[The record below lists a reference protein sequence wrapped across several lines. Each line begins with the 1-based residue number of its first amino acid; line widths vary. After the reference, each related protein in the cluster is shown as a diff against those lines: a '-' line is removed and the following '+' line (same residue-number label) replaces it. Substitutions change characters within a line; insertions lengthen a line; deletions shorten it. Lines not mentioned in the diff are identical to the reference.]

1 MANTY
6 SGYLYIPNAR
16 RDNKDIGFSVLT
28 DKGEKF
34 APILGE
40 TELLERLQK
49 YIHVFFLELN
59 EYALSAS
66 GHRDGAWVR
75 FLVSEYRNDTHF
87 ILLPVTNPVVLP
99 IKGDKEQVIISFVDN
114 ACFHVR
120 GKNNKVEACK
130 PLVNWEIESY
140 FENAIL
146 MTGWTDAE

>member
-1 MANTY
+1 MNETY

-16 RDNKDIGFSVLT
+16 RDNKEIGFSVLT

-59 EYALSAS
+59 EYALTES

-75 FLVSEYRNDTHF
+75 FIVSKYRYDTHF

-99 IKGDKEQVIISFVDN
+99 LKGDKEQVIISFVDN
-114 ACFHVR
+114 ACFHISDMDY
-120 GKNNKVEACK
+120 GVEACK
-130 PLVNWEIESY
+130 PLVDWEIDSY

-146 MTGWTDAE
+146 MQGWTDK